1 MAKFSSREAEKL
13 SAQRILELSRES
25 FGIWQL
31 PLKSFY
37 TAFLISTEMGNHAF
51 CYTDLILQ
59 IALSDALKVIIYR
72 QPPLGN

>member
-1 MAKFSSREAEKL
+1 MVKFSSRAAEKL

-25 FGIWQL
+25 FGIWEL

-37 TAFLISTEMGNHAF
+37 TAFIISTEMSNHAL
-51 CYTDLILQ
+51 CDTDLILQ